1 MINKQTGRKAPLT
14 RDAIYR
20 IMIYLCY
27 IVSAFFLVK
36 DLAGGEITGALLI
49 AGCLGAFSIILAV
62 MKALK
67 VSKDRKRF
75 IVSIGLVVLIFFI
88 SLGSGNYYSDDYA
101 MYLAALGLTGLYLRP
116 NYTKWQLVASMI
128 LMVVQ
133 FIIFPH
139 KADPLGQFIMC
150 MLTFALAGAMIY
162 LCIHRGHQ
170 FIIANEAKA
179 EDAEALLKSLGELG
193 TELGESLQTSAK
205 LTDSMNEANE
215 QLTNHAEELERGST
229 NISAEANMVA
239 EACEEVQFKIQ
250 TTEGHI
256 GALNNE
262 IRTFENTLASNQR
275 NVNAM
280 SAQMESTKAAVEH
293 ANEVFHTLEQ
303 QMLAITE
310 VTEQLNKI
318 SSSTTMLA
326 LNASIEA
333 ARAGAAGA
341 GFSVVATKVQG
352 LAVDSTACANEVAE
366 VVNSMKVQIAET
378 SQQLIESISAL
389 DISLGS
395 LENLSDGFEVM
406 GNQFQ
411 ELYSNIEAQNTG
423 IREVND
429 IFAGLRG
436 QVDEM
441 SSYSEENQMSVQ
453 AIAEAMHV
461 YTQQLTQVIED
472 SKHLQ
477 ALSETMME
485 LSQQDLEKID
495 A

>member
-1 MINKQTGRKAPLT
+1 MTKESTKTKAPLS
-14 RDAIYR
+14 RNSIYK
-20 IMIYLCY
+20 IMVYLCY
-27 IVSAFFLVK
+27 IVAGFFLIK
-36 DLAGGEITGALLI
+36 DLAGGEITGAILIVVCLAIFSLVLYAMKLLKF
-49 AGCLGAFSIILAV
+49 G
-62 MKALK
+62 
-67 VSKDRKRF
+67 KDRKRF
-75 IVSIGLVVLIFFI
+75 VVSIGLIVLIFFI

-116 NYTKWQLVASMI
+116 KYTKWQLVASTILMI
-128 LMVVQ
+128 LQ

-150 MLTFALAGAMIY
+150 MLTFVLAGSMIY

-170 FIIANEAKA
+170 FILANENKADEAKRLLV
-179 EDAEALLKSLGELG
+179 ALGDIG
-193 TELGESLQTSAK
+193 TELGESLQTSATR
-205 LTDSMNEANE
+205 TDSMNDANK
-215 QLTNHAEELERGST
+215 QLVEHAEELERGSE
-229 NISAEANMVA
+229 NISTEATMVA
-239 EACEEVQFKIQ
+239 VACEEVQ
-250 TTEGHI
+250 TTEEHI

-280 SAQMESTKAAVEH
+280 SAQMENTKAIVEH
-293 ANEVFHTLEQ
+293 ANEVFLALEK
-303 QMLAITE
+303 QMVAITE

-341 GFSVVATKVQG
+341 GFSVVAGKVQS
-352 LAVDSTACANEVAE
+352 LAIDSTACANEVAE
-366 VVNSMKVQIAET
+366 VVASMKVQIADT
-378 SQQLIESISAL
+378 SKQLVESISAL

-411 ELYSNIEAQNTG
+411 ELYSNIESQNTG
-423 IREVND
+423 IREVNN
-429 IFAGLRG
+429 IFAGLRSK
-436 QVDEM
+436 VDEM

-461 YTQQLTQVIED
+461 YTEQLSQVIDD
-472 SKHLQ
+472 SKNLQ
-477 ALSETMME
+477 KLSETM
-485 LSQQDLEKID
+485 LDLASQDIIREEE
-495 A
+495 

>member
-1 MINKQTGRKAPLT
+1 MSKEQSKAKSPLS
-14 RDAIYR
+14 REAIYR
-20 IMIYLCY
+20 IMVSLSY
-27 IVSAFFLVK
+27 IVSAFFLIK
-36 DLAGGEITGALLI
+36 DLAGGEMMGAVLI
-49 AGCLGAFSIILAV
+49 VACMAAFSLVLLA
-62 MKALK
+62 MKVLK
-67 VSKDRKRF
+67 FSKDRKRF
-75 IVSIGLVVLIFFI
+75 VVSIGLIVLIFFI

-116 NYTKWQLVASMI
+116 KYTAWQLVASTI
-128 LMVVQ
+128 LMVLQ
-133 FIIFPH
+133 FIIFPQ

-150 MLTFALAGAMIY
+150 MLTFVLAGSMIY

-170 FIIANEAKA
+170 FILANETKA
-179 EDAEALLKSLGELG
+179 AEAAQLLKSLGNIG
-193 TELGESLQTSAK
+193 TKLGENLQASATR
-205 LTDSMNEANE
+205 TDSMNEANF
-215 QLTNHAEELERGST
+215 QLSNHAEELERGSE

-239 EACEEVQFKIQ
+239 VACEEVQSKIQ
-250 TTEGHI
+250 TTENQI

-280 SAQMESTKAAVEH
+280 SAQMESTKAIVEH
-293 ANEVFHTLEQ
+293 ANEVFRTLEQ
-303 QMLAITE
+303 QMAAITD

-341 GFSVVATKVQG
+341 GFSVVASKVQS
-352 LAVDSTACANEVAE
+352 LAVDSTACANEVAD
-366 VVNSMKVQIAET
+366 VVRSMKGQISET
-378 SQQLIESISAL
+378 SEQLLESISAL

-411 ELYSNIEAQNTG
+411 ELYSNIESQNTG
-423 IREVND
+423 IREING
-429 IFAGLRG
+429 IFADLRSK
-436 QVDEM
+436 VDEM

-453 AIAEAMHV
+453 AIADAMHV
-461 YTQQLTQVIED
+461 YTEQLTQVIED

-477 ALSETMME
+477 GLSETMLE
-485 LSQQDLEKID
+485 LSTQEMSHVD

>member
-1 MINKQTGRKAPLT
+1 MTNNVSKSKAPLS
-14 RDAIYR
+14 RSSIYK
-20 IMIYLCY
+20 IMVSLCY
-27 IVSAFFLVK
+27 IVAAFFLLK
-36 DLAGGEITGALLI
+36 DLLGGEITGAILI
-49 AGCLGAFSIILAV
+49 LICLGAFSIVLFA

-67 VSKDRKRF
+67 FSKDRKRF
-75 IVSIGLVVLIFFI
+75 VVSIGLIVLIFFI

-116 NYTKWQLVASMI
+116 KYTAWQLVASTI

-133 FIIFPH
+133 FLIFPH

-150 MLTFALAGAMIY
+150 MLTFVLAGSMIY

-170 FIIANEAKA
+170 FIVANEAKA
-179 EDAEALLKSLGELG
+179 ADAEQLLKALGGIG
-193 TELGESLQTSAK
+193 TELGESLKASATR
-205 LTDSMNEANE
+205 TDSMNEANE
-215 QLTNHAEELERGST
+215 QLVNHAEELERGSE
-229 NISAEANMVA
+229 NISSEATMVA
-239 EACEEVQFKIQ
+239 VACEEVQSKIQ
-250 TTEGHI
+250 TTESQI

-280 SAQMESTKAAVEH
+280 SSQMENTKAIVEH
-293 ANEVFHTLEQ
+293 ANEVFLALEK
-303 QMLAITE
+303 QMIAITE

-318 SSSTTMLA
+318 SNSTTMLA

-341 GFSVVATKVQG
+341 GFSVVAGKVQS

-366 VVNSMKVQIAET
+366 VVVSMKKQIAET
-378 SQQLIESISAL
+378 SGELLESISAL
-389 DISLGS
+389 DVSLGS

-411 ELYSNIEAQNTG
+411 ELYSNIESQNSG
-423 IREVND
+423 IREINE
-429 IFAGLRG
+429 IFSGLRSKI
-436 QVDEM
+436 DEM

-453 AIAEAMHV
+453 AIADAMHV
-461 YTQQLTQVIED
+461 YTDQLTQVIDD

-477 ALSETMME
+477 RLSETMLE
-485 LSQQDLEKID
+485 LSAQDVEQVDI
-495 A
+495 